1 VGEKGVKFPILL
13 VCAAA
18 LGGCSID
25 MGGFSFTETTRGGVT
40 TTTTRSA
47 TAGISTQEPV
57 LTPDG
62 QCSVDLSLDPSTRP
76 LPQAI
81 APGITECELVKL
93 KGTPPTD
100 VLVGESG
107 KGQRETQVLYSE
119 PGGRE
124 IYMFT
129 DNRLSRIVKPGQG

>member
-1 VGEKGVKFPILL
+1 MKLPVLL

-18 LGGCSID
+18 LGGCSVD
-25 MGGFSFTETTRGGVT
+25 MGGFAFTQDSRGGVT
-40 TTTTRSA
+40 TATTSTA
-47 TAGISTQEPV
+47 TAGISTREPV
-57 LTPDG
+57 LLPDG
-62 QCSVDLSLDPSTRP
+62 ECSVGASLDPSTRP
-76 LPQAI
+76 LPPAI
-81 APGITECELVKL
+81 AEGITECELVKL
-93 KGTPPTD
+93 KGARPTD

-129 DNRLSRIVKPGQG
+129 DNRLSRIVKPGQS

>member
-1 VGEKGVKFPILL
+1 MRLPILF

-18 LGGCSID
+18 LGGCSVD
-25 MGGFSFTETTRGGVT
+25 MGGFAFTSESRDGRTTAT
-40 TTTTRSA
+40 TSSITARASTREAS
-47 TAGISTQEPV
+47 

-62 QCSVDLSLDPSTRP
+62 ECSADVSLDPSTRP
-76 LPQAI
+76 LPPSI
-81 APGITECELVKL
+81 AEGITECELVKL
-93 KGTPPTD
+93 KGARPTD
-100 VLVGESG
+100 VLIGESG
-107 KGQRETQVLYSE
+107 KGQRETQVLYAE